1 MTWFLIKGL
10 LLLFA
15 FFIASGTIGN
25 ICGWLFFKLS
35 KVLKN
40 EWLLVASTIFLITFS
55 IASFSFM
62 GLFYASF
69 TYALTTY
76 MKLWFAII
84 IVSIFIL
91 YFYIHTV
98 KEYMK
103 LKNKLQSDEFNFNT
117 RNSEYHIRN
126 HVNTKTILSSGYFIV
141 LSYIF
146 FLIFNSLADIF
157 SFGLSSWLLSLLK

>member
-1 MTWFLIKGL
+1 MIWFLIKGL

-15 FFIASGTIGN
+15 FFIATGTIGN
-25 ICGWLFFKLS
+25 LFGWLFFKLS
-35 KVLKN
+35 KVLNN
-40 EWLLVASTIFLITFS
+40 ERLLVASTIFLIIFS
-55 IASFSFM
+55 IACFSLM

-84 IVSIFIL
+84 IVSVFIL
-91 YFYIHTV
+91 YIYIHTV
-98 KEYMK
+98 REYMK
-103 LKNKLQSDEFNFNT
+103 LKSKLQSDEFNFNL

-126 HVNTKTILSSGYFIV
+126 HINTKTILSSGHFIV

-146 FLIFNSLADIF
+146 FLILNSLADKF
-157 SFGLSSWLLSLLK
+157 SFGFNSWLLSLLK

>member
-15 FFIASGTIGN
+15 FFILTGTIGN
-25 ICGWLFFKLS
+25 LFGWLFFKLS
-35 KVLKN
+35 KSLN
-40 EWLLVASTIFLITFS
+40 NGWLLVASTIFLIIFS
-55 IASFSFM
+55 ILCFSFM

-76 MKLWFAII
+76 IKLWLAII
-84 IVSIFIL
+84 IVSVFVI
-91 YFYIHTV
+91 YVYIHTV

-103 LKNKLQSDEFNFNT
+103 LKNKLQSDEFNFNPH
-117 RNSEYHIRN
+117 NSEYHIRN

-146 FLIFNSLADIF
+146 FLVFNNLAGKF
-157 SFGLSSWLLSLLK
+157 SFGLNSYLLSLIK

>member
-15 FFIASGTIGN
+15 FFILTGTIGN
-25 ICGWLFFKLS
+25 LFGWLFFKLS
-35 KVLKN
+35 KSLN
-40 EWLLVASTIFLITFS
+40 NGWLLVASTIFLIIFS
-55 IASFSFM
+55 ILCFSFM

-84 IVSIFIL
+84 IVSVFIV
-91 YFYIHTV
+91 YIYIHTV

-103 LKNKLQSDEFNFNT
+103 LKTKLQSDEFNFNP
-117 RNSEYHIRN
+117 RNCEYHIRN
-126 HVNTKTILSSGYFIV
+126 HVNTKTILSNGHFIV

-146 FLIFNSLADIF
+146 FLIFQNIADKF
-157 SFGLSSWLLSLLK
+157 SFGLNSSILSLIK